1 LEAYEAY
8 LKGRF
13 HWQAQTPKDLDLA
26 MNYFELAVLK
36 DPSYAAAYTG
46 LGTVWGLRCNSGVM
60 RCREALPKWKEAIL
74 RAQKLD
80 PDLPEVQAHV
90 AAIAYY
96 VDWDWSTAEREFR
109 RAIDL
114 DGTFP
119 DAHMWFADFLANV
132 ARRPDESVEEARRA
146 AALDPRNPFYQVRLG
161 VALVDAQRDDEA
173 IALFQQVLKGDPSF
187 RPALVNLT
195 FAYAGKKMYEEA
207 FATMQQNATNPEN
220 RAAQQRAYAEGGF
233 LRAARLRPDA
243 MAQQAQRMHVSP
255 FAIAGAYARAGE
267 KELALDWLY
276 KAFEERETTLV
287 NLGADRGLDL
297 LRGDPRFEALRARM
311 KFPN

>member
-1 LEAYEAY
+1 
-8 LKGRF
+8 
-13 HWQAQTPKDLDLA
+13 
-26 MNYFELAVLK
+26 
-36 DPSYAAAYTG
+36 
-46 LGTVWGLRCNSGVM
+46 M

-74 RAQKLD
+74 KARELD
-80 PDLPEVQAHV
+80 PNLPEVQAHI

-96 VDWDWSTAEREFR
+96 VDWDWPAAEREFR
-109 RAIDL
+109 RAIEL
-114 DGTFP
+114 DATFP
-119 DAHMWFADFLANV
+119 DVHMWFADFLTNV

-161 VALVDAQRDDEA
+161 VALVDAHRDDEA
-173 IALFQQVLKGDPSF
+173 IALFQQVLKGNPGF

-207 FATMQQNATNPEN
+207 FATMQQIATNPEN
-220 RAAQQRAYAEGGF
+220 RAAQQRAYSEGGF
-233 LRAARLRPDA
+233 LKAARLRPDA

-255 FAIAGAYARAGE
+255 FAIAGAYARVGE